1 MEQNSM
7 RSSNFSASWTDLV
20 KELEVLESFFPQL
33 LESNLNEELIEEIL
47 EIESL
52 IAEAGEPDDE
62 QSTKALVFLNEE
74 LARKKLVLDEFRH

>member
-1 MEQNSM
+1 M
-7 RSSNFSASWTDLV
+7 RSSNISTGWTNLV
-20 KELEVLESFFPQL
+20 KELELLESFFPNL

-62 QSTKALVFLNEE
+62 QSIRALVFLNEE
-74 LARKKLVLDEFRH
+74 LARKKLVLDEFKH